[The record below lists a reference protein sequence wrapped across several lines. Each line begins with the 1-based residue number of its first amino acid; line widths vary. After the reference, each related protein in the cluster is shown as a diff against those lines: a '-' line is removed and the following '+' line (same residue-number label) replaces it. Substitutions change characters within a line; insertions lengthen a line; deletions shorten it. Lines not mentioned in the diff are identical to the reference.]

1 MAVTASRFSGDEFV
15 LLLTQI
21 DGDPDLLRVIEQVNR
36 GISVIH
42 QSIELD
48 TPITAS
54 LGTAIY
60 PDDALDL
67 DALLQTADAKMYE
80 QKNSRNIM

>member
-1 MAVTASRFSGDEFV
+1 M

-36 GISVIH
+36 GISAIH
-42 QSIELD
+42 QSLRLE

-67 DALLQTADAKMYE
+67 DALLQNADAKMYE
-80 QKNSRNIM
+80 QKNSSNIMS